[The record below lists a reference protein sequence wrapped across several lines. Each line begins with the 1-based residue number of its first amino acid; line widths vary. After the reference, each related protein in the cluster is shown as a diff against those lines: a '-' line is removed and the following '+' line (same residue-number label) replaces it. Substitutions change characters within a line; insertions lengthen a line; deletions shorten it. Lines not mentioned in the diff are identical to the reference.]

1 MPRLLLPLLALVLTP
16 VVAAAAEPAT
26 PSAIQLV
33 DRVVALV
40 DEEPILLSDLER
52 VIGLGLMV
60 RQPGESDEALRRRTL
75 DRLIELTLRQ
85 NELGRFGFQQVP
97 VEEIDLQFDAIRE
110 RFESEAAFQAELD
123 RLGLD
128 AQGVRQMLARQLA
141 TLSFVEERLGPRVFV
156 GIEEIRRYYEE
167 TLVPDLAKLGQAAP
181 PIEEVRESIRAL
193 LREKKLD
200 QEIVRWTAEL
210 RRAADIVDLL
220 DAQEQTLP
228 PVVDSWSAPPEP

>member
-1 MPRLLLPLLALVLTP
+1 MLRYFALFLALALVPATL
-16 VVAAAAEPAT
+16 VAADAE
-26 PSAIQLV
+26 IRRV

-40 DEEPILLSDLER
+40 DEQPILLSDLER
-52 VIGLGLMV
+52 VIGLGLVV
-60 RQPGESDEALRRRTL
+60 RQADESDDSLRRRTL

-97 VEEIDLQFDAIRE
+97 VEEVDLQFDAVRAS
-110 RFESEAAFQAELD
+110 FESEAAFLAELG

-128 AQGVRQMLARQLA
+128 EQGVRQLLARQLA
-141 TLSFVEERLGPRVFV
+141 TLAFVEERLGPRVFV

-167 TLVPDLAKLGQAAP
+167 TLVPDLAKIGQPAP

-200 QEIVRWTAEL
+200 EEIDRWTAEL

-220 DAQEQTLP
+220 DEPPEALP
-228 PVVDSWSAPPEP
+228 PVVDSWREVPKP

>member
-1 MPRLLLPLLALVLTP
+1 MPRPFALLVALVLLP
-16 VVAAAAEPAT
+16 VSVGGAEPDIR
-26 PSAIQLV
+26 PV

-60 RQPGESDEALRRRTL
+60 HQAEESDEALRRRTL

-97 VEEIDLQFDAIRE
+97 VEEVDLQFDAVRE
-110 RFESEAAFQAELD
+110 RFESEAVFQAELD

-128 AQGVRQMLARQLA
+128 AQGVRQLLARQLA
-141 TLSFVEERLGPRVFV
+141 TLAFVEERLGPRVFV

-167 TLVPDLAKLGQAAP
+167 TLVPDLAKLGQPAP

-200 QEIVRWTAEL
+200 EEIVRWTAEL

-220 DAQEQTLP
+220 DAPEEALP
-228 PVVDSWSAPPEP
+228 PVVDSWSELPKP

>member
-1 MPRLLLPLLALVLTP
+1 MLRHFALFLALALVPATL
-16 VVAAAAEPAT
+16 VAADAE
-26 PSAIQLV
+26 IRRV

-40 DEEPILLSDLER
+40 DEQPILLSDLER
-52 VIGLGLMV
+52 VIGLGLVV
-60 RQPGESDEALRRRTL
+60 RQADESDDSLRRRTL

-97 VEEIDLQFDAIRE
+97 VEEVDLQFDAVRAS
-110 RFESEAAFQAELD
+110 FESEAAFLAELG

-128 AQGVRQMLARQLA
+128 EQGVRQLLARQLA
-141 TLSFVEERLGPRVFV
+141 TLAFVEERLGPRVFV

-167 TLVPDLAKLGQAAP
+167 TLVPDLAKIGQPAP

-200 QEIVRWTAEL
+200 EEIDRWTAEL

-220 DAQEQTLP
+220 DEPPEALP
-228 PVVDSWSAPPEP
+228 PVVDSWREVPKP

>member
-1 MPRLLLPLLALVLTP
+1 MPRHLSLLLALALVPATL
-16 VVAAAAEPAT
+16 VAAEAE
-26 PSAIQLV
+26 IRRV

-40 DEEPILLSDLER
+40 DEQPILLSDLER

-60 RQPGESDEALRRRTL
+60 RQPGESDDSLRRRTL

-97 VEEIDLQFDAIRE
+97 VEEVDLQFDALRAG
-110 RFESEAAFQAELD
+110 FESEEAFRAELD

-128 AQGVRQMLARQLA
+128 EQGVRQLLARQLA
-141 TLSFVEERLGPRVFV
+141 TLAFVEERLGPRVFV

-167 TLVPDLAKLGQAAP
+167 TLVPDLAKIGQPAP

-200 QEIVRWTAEL
+200 EEIVRWTADL

-220 DAQEQTLP
+220 DEPPEALP
-228 PVVDSWSAPPEP
+228 PVVDSWSEVPEP

>member
-1 MPRLLLPLLALVLTP
+1 MLRHFALLLALALVPATL
-16 VVAAAAEPAT
+16 VAADAE
-26 PSAIQLV
+26 IRRV

-40 DEEPILLSDLER
+40 DEQPILLSDLER
-52 VIGLGLMV
+52 VIGLGLVV
-60 RQPGESDEALRRRTL
+60 RQADESDDSLRRRTL

-97 VEEIDLQFDAIRE
+97 VEEVDLQFDAVRAS
-110 RFESEAAFQAELD
+110 FESEAAFLAELG

-128 AQGVRQMLARQLA
+128 EQGVRQLLARQLA
-141 TLSFVEERLGPRVFV
+141 TLAFVEERLGPRVFV

-167 TLVPDLAKLGQAAP
+167 TLVPDLAKIGQPAP

-200 QEIVRWTAEL
+200 EEIDRWTAEL

-220 DAQEQTLP
+220 DEPPEALP
-228 PVVDSWSAPPEP
+228 PVVDSWREVPKP